1 MSSEPQLQA
10 SLGEITSVK
19 TKKDRN
25 WNMGYLA
32 LGKVL
37 RVHPKRYTADVQI
50 FGTNDVVMSAKDQE
64 GRHACRIG
72 VNNAGWDETYKKPYG
87 EIIPI
92 QKGSIVLVG
101 FLKNYKE
108 KPVILKVFHNI
119 SEDLGQSNQKNI
131 LNALYSSDAD
141 DEIGRYVNI
150 SNIQDFISIDKEGN
164 FEIASH
170 TKSFLVGKERAMDD
184 EFYDYEDLET
194 KNADQTTLSVDE
206 KYSIPKKY
214 MAVFRDNYTDEL
226 TNWLKF
232 IVDSKQTS
240 FKLAKLQQKEN
251 KSTYMEID
259 QQGTIKVRRQLD
271 TKSFEDSEKYA
282 EVSIAS
288 NGLITLQTKGSS
300 NNLIMINP
308 EGGVT
313 ISTSNSVIVNSSKD
327 VGISSNTMNISSS
340 KINITGAV
348 TMQGS
353 VAMQGS
359 VNMKGAIDILG
370 NVSTIGGNR
379 VNGRK
384 VTVVGDIDSGKD
396 MGLSSIGQIVATQC
410 EAMCQRNLLS
420 IVKDLSPLS
429 GIMSAIQLATG
440 FNLNFDLSLGN
451 VTGNI
456 LNWSKENLLALNAFC
471 DLKGLLPSDM
481 TSQLSFLSEGLG
493 VDLSK
498 LTRSLG
504 QAIGAVESANNF
516 LKWVELP
523 NDIASTLQTITNKI
537 PIPSAI
543 TSAIPGINSILQGN
557 LPKIDINF
565 NWGAL
570 GTNINLPNL
579 EDIIHEGDPK
589 VTHGILGEIT
599 GSKYTIDEALEDM
612 ANHIPRL
619 LDEVDKLKDSI
630 KTDIDKVGSSLSGAS
645 VIADEDVD
653 HIIKI
658 YAYQSCEDLINRGHN
673 SLGYFNLYA

>member
-131 LNALYSSDAD
+131 LNALYSPDAD

-206 KYSIPKKY
+206 RYSIPKKY

-251 KSTYMEID
+251 KSI
-259 QQGTIKVRRQLD
+259 
-271 TKSFEDSEKYA
+271 
-282 EVSIAS
+282 
-288 NGLITLQTKGSS
+288 
-300 NNLIMINP
+300 
-308 EGGVT
+308 
-313 ISTSNSVIVNSSKD
+313 
-327 VGISSNTMNISSS
+327 
-340 KINITGAV
+340 
-348 TMQGS
+348 
-353 VAMQGS
+353 
-359 VNMKGAIDILG
+359 
-370 NVSTIGGNR
+370 
-379 VNGRK
+379 
-384 VTVVGDIDSGKD
+384 
-396 MGLSSIGQIVATQC
+396 
-410 EAMCQRNLLS
+410 
-420 IVKDLSPLS
+420 
-429 GIMSAIQLATG
+429 
-440 FNLNFDLSLGN
+440 
-451 VTGNI
+451 
-456 LNWSKENLLALNAFC
+456 
-471 DLKGLLPSDM
+471 
-481 TSQLSFLSEGLG
+481 
-493 VDLSK
+493 
-498 LTRSLG
+498 
-504 QAIGAVESANNF
+504 
-516 LKWVELP
+516 
-523 NDIASTLQTITNKI
+523 
-537 PIPSAI
+537 
-543 TSAIPGINSILQGN
+543 
-557 LPKIDINF
+557 
-565 NWGAL
+565 
-570 GTNINLPNL
+570 
-579 EDIIHEGDPK
+579 
-589 VTHGILGEIT
+589 
-599 GSKYTIDEALEDM
+599 
-612 ANHIPRL
+612 
-619 LDEVDKLKDSI
+619 
-630 KTDIDKVGSSLSGAS
+630 
-645 VIADEDVD
+645 
-653 HIIKI
+653 
-658 YAYQSCEDLINRGHN
+658 
-673 SLGYFNLYA
+673 